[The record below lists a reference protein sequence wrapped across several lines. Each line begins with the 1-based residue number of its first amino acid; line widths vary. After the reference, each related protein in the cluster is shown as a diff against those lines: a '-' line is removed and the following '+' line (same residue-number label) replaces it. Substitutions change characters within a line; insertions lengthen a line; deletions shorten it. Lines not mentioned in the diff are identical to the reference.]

1 MRVLLVLLLLVAGC
15 SGARRIGAAQGR
27 EVDTDDPPRRAK
39 RTFHLYRPAS
49 LPSSAPLVVM
59 LHGGFG
65 NGEQAERSYG
75 WDAEADKGRF
85 LVAYPDG
92 VNRAWATGG
101 GCCGMPGRRTST
113 TSPSSACRATIGREL
128 PLDRRP
134 RVRDRHLQ
142 RRDAVLPAGLRHED
156 LRRDRPRL
164 GDAARPCPHPAPI
177 SVIHVHGTADHNIP
191 YNGGQ
196 GERRRAQIDGPAVPG
211 LVAGWRKT
219 DHCAAPVT
227 TVHAPGH
234 HLGGHLPG
242 RPRGRAD
249 HHRRRRPPVA
259 RRRQQP
265 VLERVLHL
273 DPPSKALDATD
284 VIWKFFAAHP
294 G

>member
-15 SGARRIGAAQGR
+15 SGANGSARPKVGKSTQTIRLDGR
-27 EVDTDDPPRRAK
+27 K

-92 VNRAWATGG
+92 VDRAWATGG
-101 GCCGMPGRRTST
+101 GCCGIPGRRHVDDVAFIQSVV
-113 TSPSSACRATIGREL
+113 ATIGREL
-128 PLDRRP
+128 PLDRR
-134 RVRDRHLQ
+134 RVYATGISNGGMLSY
-142 RRDAVLPAGLRHED
+142 
-156 LRRDRPRL
+156 RL
-164 GDAARPCPHPAPI
+164 ACDTKTFAAIGPDSATLLGPCPTPAPI
-177 SVIHVHGTADHNIP
+177 SVIHVHGTEDHNIP
-191 YNGGQ
+191 YNGGK
-196 GERRRAQIDGPAVPG
+196 GGGVAEIDGPAVPG

-219 DHCAAPVT
+219 GHCAAPVT
-227 TVHAPGH
+227 TVHAPVTTSAATC
-234 HLGGHLPG
+234 PG
-242 RPRGRAD
+242 GRAVELITIAGAG
-249 HHRRRRPPVA
+249 HQWPGGVSK
-259 RRRQQP
+259 P
-265 VLERVLHL
+265 VLERVMRL